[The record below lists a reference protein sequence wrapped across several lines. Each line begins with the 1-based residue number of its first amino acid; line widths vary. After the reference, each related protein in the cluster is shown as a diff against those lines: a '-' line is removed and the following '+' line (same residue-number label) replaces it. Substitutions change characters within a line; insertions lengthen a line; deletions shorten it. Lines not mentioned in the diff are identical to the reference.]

1 MPSGNVMSEASAM
14 RQSLLLSAGEG
25 VGVAL
30 TEGGEAQR
38 IQCFVRQRRVRAAD
52 AEGALRLNA
61 FGKELV
67 VHILYDHIGAQ
78 HARLRLLGR
87 PVPGVLPGQL
97 LMQAAEGAG
106 EGGLAGAVAA
116 AEQDELSVR
125 DGEDD
130 VIQAAVRAV
139 RVGEGHVPEV
149 YHTDTA
155 FHTSSAAGNAASRI
169 ITAQSAGRIRISTR
183 QVRGLRLSMP
193 RVTAA
198 MLSSSAALLAAVS
211 SGT

>member
-1 MPSGNVMSEASAM
+1 MELAK
-14 RQSLLLSAGEG
+14 SLYAQNITRRSFS
-25 VGVAL
+25 VA
-30 TEGGEAQR
+30 
-38 IQCFVRQRRVRAAD
+38 AA
-52 AEGALRLNA
+52 
-61 FGKELV
+61 
-67 VHILYDHIGAQ
+67 
-78 HARLRLLGR
+78 
-87 PVPGVLPGQL
+87 
-97 LMQAAEGAG
+97 
-106 EGGLAGAVAA
+106 GLAGAVAA

-149 YHTDTA
+149 YHTATA

-198 MLSSSAALLAAVS
+198 ILSSSAALLAAVS

>member
-1 MPSGNVMSEASAM
+1 M
-14 RQSLLLSAGEG
+14 
-25 VGVAL
+25 AL

-67 VHILYDHIGAQ
+67 VHILHDHIGAL

-130 VIQAAVRAV
+130 VIQTAVRAV
-139 RVGEGHVPEV
+139 RVGEGHVPEA
-149 YHTDTA
+149 YHTATA

-169 ITAQSAGRIRISTR
+169 ITAQSAGRISISTR

>member
-14 RQSLLLSAGEG
+14 RQSLLLSAGES

-61 FGKELV
+61 FGKERV
-67 VHILYDHIGAQ
+67 VHILHDHIGAP
-78 HARLRLLGR
+78 HARLRLLGC

-116 AEQDELSVR
+116 AEQDKEQLRPGIQVQR
-125 DGEDD
+125 LHW
-130 VIQAAVRAV
+130 VIL
-139 RVGEGHVPEV
+139 
-149 YHTDTA
+149 A
-155 FHTSSAAGNAASRI
+155 FSNRFFS
-169 ITAQSAGRIRISTR
+169 IRQPTKA
-183 QVRGLRLSMP
+183 L
-193 RVTAA
+193 TAA
-198 MLSSSAALLAAVS
+198 ARTVPASMTTSIHAVPVVRMVS
-211 SGT
+211 M